1 MSKRSLIAYV
11 LLITAIAANARPGDF
26 PRLTGPYL
34 GQKPPGQVAEIFAPG
49 VISTAAHEFSCC
61 FSPDGREFYFTRRD
75 PELGQNVVMVTKQ
88 VEGVWTEPAMASFAG
103 PFTFEPFVTPDN
115 KRIYFQTGKVVG
127 GELLMFTMYADRTEA
142 GWSEAR
148 DPGEPFN
155 PMKTMHVSSTLDG
168 TIYTTDISGGGSF
181 VTNKGPARPG
191 SERLGVIRPVGGK
204 YEKLEPLG
212 PPLDREPK
220 SQHPWIAPDE
230 SFIVYTVV
238 RPGETPANVLLF
250 ASRNKDGSW
259 IEPRQL
265 DLGRAAGQPFVS
277 PDGRFLFFTS
287 MEPGKGNGDIY
298 WVDASVLKR

>member
-1 MSKRSLIAYV
+1 MNKRTLIACALV
-11 LLITAIAANARPGDF
+11 LAACSVQARPSEF
-26 PRLTGPYL
+26 PKLTGPYL
-34 GQKPPGQVAEIFAPG
+34 GQKPPGQVPEIFAPG
-49 VISTAAHEFSCC
+49 VVSTAAHEFSCC

-88 VEGVWTEPAMASFAG
+88 VEGVWTEPAVAPFAG

-115 KRIYFQTGKVVG
+115 KRVYFQTGKVVG
-127 GELLMFTMYADRTEA
+127 GDLLMFTMYADRTDA

-181 VTNKGPARPG
+181 VTNKGPVRPG
-191 SERLGVIRPVGGK
+191 SERLGVIRPADGK
-204 YEKLEPLG
+204 YGKLEALG

-230 SFIVYTVV
+230 SLIVYTVV
-238 RPGETPANVLLF
+238 RPGQTPANVLLF
-250 ASRNKDGSW
+250 ASRNEDGSW
-259 IEPRQL
+259 AEPREL
-265 DLGRAAGQPFVS
+265 DLGRPAGQPFVS
-277 PDGRFLFFTS
+277 PDGKFLFFTS

>member
-1 MSKRSLIAYV
+1 MNKRSLIAGA
-11 LLITAIAANARPGDF
+11 LLIAALVAYAGQGNF
-26 PRLTGPYL
+26 PKLIGPYL
-34 GQKPPGQVAEIFAPG
+34 GQKPPGTVPEIFAPG
-49 VISTAAHEFSCC
+49 VVSTEAHEFSCC

-75 PELGQNVVMVTKQ
+75 PESGQNVVMFMKQ
-88 VEGVWTEPAMASFAG
+88 AGGVWTKPDMAPFAG

-115 KRIYFQTGKVVG
+115 KRVYFQTGKVVE
-127 GELLMFTMYADRTEA
+127 GELLMFTLYADRTGD
-142 GWSEAR
+142 GWSEAK

-155 PMKTMHVSSTLDG
+155 PMKTMHVSSTADG

-181 VTNKGPARPG
+181 QTNKGPVRQG
-191 SERLGVIRPVGGK
+191 NERLGVIRPVDGK
-204 YEKLEPLG
+204 YEKLETLG

-238 RPGETPANVLLF
+238 RPGQSPSNFLVF

-259 IEPRQL
+259 AEPRHL

-277 PDGRFLFFTS
+277 PDGKYLFFTS
-287 MEPGKGNGDIY
+287 GERGKGDIY